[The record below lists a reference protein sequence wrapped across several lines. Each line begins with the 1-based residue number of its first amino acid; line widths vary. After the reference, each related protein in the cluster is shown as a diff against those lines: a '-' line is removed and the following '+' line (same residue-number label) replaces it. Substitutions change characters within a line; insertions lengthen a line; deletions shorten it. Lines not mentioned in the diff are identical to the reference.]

1 MSTEGDAQPLNVLL
15 ITCDQWRADC
25 LSAAG
30 HPVLKTPHLD
40 SLGPCTQLPSFTQCL
55 SGLHSENS

>member
-1 MSTEGDAQPLNVLL
+1 MAQASPAALAPGLNVLL

-30 HPVLKTPHLD
+30 HPVLRTPHLD
-40 SLGPCTQLPSFTQCL
+40 QLASEGVR
-55 SGLHSENS
+55 SIHSRHRLL